1 MKWSTVLVVG
11 SIGMRAGFVQVTP
24 SAEVLK
30 TRSFEEQFVRKR
42 QSAQTT
48 YTVPLASISADGSRP
63 LRRPPASVRSVI
75 EETVTVLLQ
84 FAPPSLDEHASIDPK
99 TPRVIGTMTFPVGCT
114 SGWPPIP

>member
-1 MKWSTVLVVG
+1 MSVKCALLPEVAGSTATPGMKWSTVLVVG

-48 YTVPLASISADGSRP
+48 YTVPLASISADGMGP
-63 LRRPPASVRSVI
+63 LRRWPASV
-75 EETVTVLLQ
+75 
-84 FAPPSLDEHASIDPK
+84 
-99 TPRVIGTMTFPVGCT
+99 
-114 SGWPPIP
+114 